1 MCNVD
6 GVELPESTAQL
17 HHVVHNP
24 NQTCSSFVMRPGS
37 VLYVGS
43 GCTPWS
49 LCHARCDVAGVVTVA
64 GAAVHAC
71 FAWLQVHAA
80 WHSTLPQHGQH
91 GVAAPDTGTRGR
103 RRVEVRCTGATLG
116 IRVHA

>member
-64 GAAVHAC
+64 GAAYTC
-71 FAWLQVHAA
+71 MLGMAA
-80 WHSTLPQHGQH
+80 GTCRVAQHTPPARPTL
-91 GVAAPDTGTRGR
+91 R
-103 RRVEVRCTGATLG
+103 RCT
-116 IRVHA
+116 